1 MGNSN
6 QHSEI
11 IYRGQ
16 DSTID
21 WIWVFVN
28 LTLVA
33 VYQQQ
38 TQHCKWTILQDKIT
52 TKLTNKMK
60 HLLGSPQA
68 SVAWAGATSQEP
80 EQHYPGD
87 QGCASN
93 WAPDRPSTGPLLQ
106 EHQQLSMRASCCLWL
121 FPATATWNLLLM
133 STWYSSFPGG
143 ASGKELACQCRR
155 HKRRGFHPWV
165 GKVPRRRAW
174 QPTPMFL
181 PGESQGQRSL
191 VGYRP

>member
-1 MGNSN
+1 MKYLGWGIKQVEINIYTLTYRRIDYPQGPTVNNGNPN

-11 IYRGQ
+11 TYRGK

-21 WIWVFVN
+21 WMWVFVN

-38 TQHCKWTILQDKIT
+38 TQHCKWTILQYEIT
-52 TKLTNKMK
+52 TKLINKMK
-60 HLLGSPQA
+60 HLLCSPQA

-80 EQHYPGD
+80 EQRYSGD

-93 WAPDRPSTGPLLQ
+93 WAPDRPSIRLLLQ
-106 EHQQLSMRASCCLWL
+106 EHQQLSMRASCYLWL

-133 STWYSSFPGG
+133 SS
-143 ASGKELACQCRR
+143 
-155 HKRRGFHPWV
+155 
-165 GKVPRRRAW
+165 
-174 QPTPMFL
+174 
-181 PGESQGQRSL
+181 
-191 VGYRP
+191 